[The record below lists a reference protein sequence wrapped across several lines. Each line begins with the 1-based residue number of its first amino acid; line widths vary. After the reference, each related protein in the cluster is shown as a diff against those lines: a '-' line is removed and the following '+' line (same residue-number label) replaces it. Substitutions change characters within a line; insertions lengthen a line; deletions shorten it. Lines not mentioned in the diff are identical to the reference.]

1 MNEPGDMVDRRL
13 GKNAMP
19 EIEDEGARGE
29 RGEDR
34 LHAPVKG
41 GTARDEKDR
50 IEIALHRDE
59 SLQPVFDESERL
71 AGIAADRIDARLL
84 GVALGVE
91 ACAAREADHGR
102 ARRLLLHPLDDPPG
116 RGDAP
121 AIETVFREAP
131 GPTVEN
137 LERPSA

>member
-1 MNEPGDMVDRRL
+1 MNEPRDMVDRRL

-29 RGEDR
+29 RGKNR
-34 LHAPVKG
+34 LHAPVKAPA
-41 GTARDEKDR
+41 ARDEKDR

-59 SLQPVFDESERL
+59 SLQPVLDESQRL
-71 AGIAADRIDARLL
+71 AGIATDRIDTRLS

-102 ARRLLLHPLDDPPG
+102 PGRLFLHPLDEPPS

-121 AIETVFREAP
+121 AIETLFRETP
-131 GPTVEN
+131 GPT
-137 LERPSA
+137 